1 MRVRIHGKS
10 KSLSDLVL
18 RRAMRFFARALLDQ
32 SDYKKLHINLRLSKK
47 LVPTVAEM
55 YHLPNRNRYTIRAS
69 ARSGP
74 YVLLQNLAH
83 EMIHVQQYLDGKMT
97 EKSMGTAWH
106 GRVYK
111 GDFRKDNDA
120 YFNAP
125 WEIDANGRA
134 YWLYKRCRLHL
145 LRCGFKLRR

>member
-1 MRVRIHGKS
+1 MRVKIKGKS
-10 KSLSDLVL
+10 KALSE
-18 RRAMRFFARALLDQ
+18 RIIREALWFYADCLTNIRDFR
-32 SDYKKLHINLRLSKK
+32 KLHITLTFSRKVVPSQAHMYPPHKK
-47 LVPTVAEM
+47 
-55 YHLPNRNRYTIRAS
+55 RYRITAS
-69 ARSGP
+69 SRSGP
-74 YVLLQNLAH
+74 YQLLQNLAH

-97 EKSMGTAWH
+97 EKSMGTAWN

-111 GDFRKDNDA
+111 GDFQKDNDA

-125 WEIDANGRA
+125 WEIDARGRD